1 VTKGTTVGFEGA
13 TAIVTGGASGIGGR
27 VTERLHE
34 AGAQV
39 VVGDWNQDSLDAIAQ
54 LGDRI
59 HPVRID
65 VREEA
70 DIERMVAVARDLG
83 GLKLAVNAA
92 GIGEGTQIVDQDLE
106 TWNKVLGV
114 VLTGVFLAVKHE
126 ARELIR
132 LGDGGAIVNVASIN
146 SNIPTWGSGAYSAAK
161 SGVEMLT
168 RTSAYELAEHGIR
181 VTCVSPGLVDTPM
194 AARTGNMTPQHIE
207 RWMEHTPLGR
217 VGTPDDI
224 ASAILYLGSDE
235 ATWVTGHNLVV
246 DGGLTHTAG
255 PVTRDLG

>member
-1 VTKGTTVGFEGA
+1 VSFDGA

-34 AGAQV
+34 AGAHV
-39 VVGDWNQDSLDAIAQ
+39 VVGDWNQEALDRISQ

-59 HPVRID
+59 HPVRVD
-65 VREEA
+65 VREES
-70 DIERMVAVARDLG
+70 DIEGMVAVARDLG

-92 GIGEGTQIVDQDLE
+92 GIGEGTQIIDQDLE
-106 TWNKVLGV
+106 TWNKVIGV

-132 LGDGGAIVNVASIN
+132 LGAGGAIVNVASIN
-146 SNIPTWGSGAYSAAK
+146 SNIPTWGSGAYSVAK

-168 RTSAYELAEHGIR
+168 RTSAYELAEHRIR

-194 AARTGNMTPQHIE
+194 AARTGNMTPAVID
-207 RWMEHTPLGR
+207 RWLEHTPLGR
-217 VGTPDDI
+217 VGTTDDI
-224 ASAILYLGSDE
+224 ASAILYLGGDE

-255 PVTRDLG
+255 PVTRDVS

>member
-1 VTKGTTVGFEGA
+1 MGFEGK
-13 TAIVTGGASGIGGR
+13 TAVVTGGASGIGLR
-27 VTERLHE
+27 VVERLHD
-34 AGAQV
+34 AGAQIV
-39 VVGDWNQDSLDAIAQ
+39 VADWNQDALDELVAERR
-54 LGDRI
+54 DRI
-59 HPVRID
+59 HPVKVD
-65 VREEA
+65 VREEG
-70 DIERMVAVARDLG
+70 DIERMMAIARDLG
-83 GLKLAVNAA
+83 GLRLAVNAA
-92 GIGEGTQIVDQDLE
+92 GIGEGSPVVDQDLE

-132 LGDGGAIVNVASIN
+132 LGEGGAIVNVASIN
-146 SNIPTWGSGAYSAAK
+146 ANVPTWGSAAYSVAK

-168 RTSAYELAEHGIR
+168 RSSAYELAEHGIR

-194 AARTGNMTPQHIE
+194 AARTGNMTPAVID
-207 RWMEHTPLGR
+207 RWLEHTPLGR

-224 ASAILYLGSDE
+224 ASAILYLGGDE

-255 PVTRDLG
+255 PVVRDVV

>member
-1 VTKGTTVGFEGA
+1 MSFDGA
-13 TAIVTGGASGIGGR
+13 TTIVTGGASGIGLR
-27 VTERLHE
+27 VAERLHDM
-34 AGAQV
+34 GAHV
-39 VVGDWNQDSLDAIAQ
+39 VVADRDRIALDRFARER
-54 LGDRI
+54 GDRI
-59 HPVRID
+59 HPVVVD
-65 VREEA
+65 VRDES
-70 DIERMVAVARDLG
+70 DMERMVGIARDLG

-92 GIGEGTQIVDQDLE
+92 GMGEGTQVIDQDLE
-106 TWNKVLGV
+106 TWNRVIGV
-114 VLTGVFLAVKHE
+114 VLTGVFLALKHE

-146 SNIPTWGSGAYSAAK
+146 SNIPTWGSAAYSAAK

-168 RTSAYELAEHGIR
+168 RSSAYELAEHNIR

-194 AARTGNMTPQHIE
+194 AARTGNMTPAVID

-217 VGTPDDI
+217 VGTTDDI
-224 ASAILYLGSDE
+224 ASAILYLGGDS

-255 PVTRDLG
+255 PVTRGVS